1 METTEGAYM
10 PVESTNIKIVWRSDP
25 NFDNCFGYDNL
36 FENIQEALDYS
47 DTEFDWWNQVLGLG
61 LNFNF

>member
-1 METTEGAYM
+1 M
-10 PVESTNIKIVWRSDP
+10 PVESTNIEVVWWSDP
-25 NFDNCFGYDNL
+25 NFDNYIVYDNS